1 MKTQIDKF
9 KIKGLMAK
17 KEIATQAELAKI
29 LGLTKQQV
37 SMILS
42 DKFNPIK
49 SNVQELANFFG
60 VSPLDLI
67 CTKNTKEGNKK

>member
-1 MKTQIDKF
+1 
-9 KIKGLMAK
+9 MAK

-67 CTKNTKEGNKK
+67 CTKNSKEGKKK

>member
-1 MKTQIDKF
+1 
-9 KIKGLMAK
+9 MAK